1 MEKLIT
7 LFPPNQNLIE
17 SHERE
22 RDDLEWEGGVHSNFG
37 NTLLLFSFE
46 HINYIGILS
55 NEKTS
60 YRPL

>member
-7 LFPPNQNLIE
+7 LFSPNQNLIE

-22 RDDLEWEGGVHSNFG
+22 RDDLEWGGGVHSNFG
-37 NTLLLFSFE
+37 NTLLFSFE

-55 NEKTS
+55 VEKTS